1 MFDEIVFAEDTEE
14 EEREDHGSWKVLIVD
29 DEPFNLLALINILE
43 ILGIRKENNIVSEAN
58 NG

>member
-29 DEPFNLLALINILE
+29 DEPEIHAVTKLALNDFVFQDKA
-43 ILGIRKENNIVSEAN
+43 GIHKCTQW
-58 NG
+58 